1 MCEADAA
8 PEIALPVQFCPNCT
22 AAMTVFRLPA
32 GSRRD
37 GPRIIECKPCGI
49 LKTEIMNRQG

>member
-1 MCEADAA
+1 
-8 PEIALPVQFCPNCT
+8 
-22 AAMTVFRLPA
+22 MTVYRMPE

-49 LKTEIMNRQG
+49 LKTEVMPRAD

>member
-1 MCEADAA
+1 MTSEADV
-8 PEIALPVQFCPNCT
+8 PEIAVPVQFCPNCA
-22 AAMTVFRLPA
+22 AAMTVYALPV

-49 LKTEIMNRQG
+49 LKTEVMKRDV

>member
-1 MCEADAA
+1 MVSDADM
-8 PEIALPVQFCPNCT
+8 PEIAAPVQFCPNCG

-49 LKTEIMNRQG
+49 LKTDVMDRC

>member
-1 MCEADAA
+1 MVSEADT
-8 PEIALPVQFCPNCT
+8 PEIASPVQFCPNCS

-32 GSRRD
+32 GSRPD

-49 LKTEIMNRQG
+49 LKTEVMNRG

>member
-1 MCEADAA
+1 MTLETGG
-8 PEIALPVQFCPNCT
+8 PEIASPVQFCPNCG
-22 AAMTVFRLPA
+22 AAMTVYRMPE

-49 LKTEIMNRQG
+49 LKTEVMPRET

>member
-1 MCEADAA
+1 MSIDADA
-8 PEIALPVQFCPNCT
+8 PEIASPVQFCPNCG
-22 AAMTVFRLPA
+22 AAMTVYALPA

-49 LKTEIMNRQG
+49 LKTEVMPRD